1 MSNRQKQRR
10 FEANM
15 PGSDRPLAFPELA
28 RGRTFAQPWNVKV
41 EPVRPRVQGIEGY
54 HRAWRALIGLGL
66 FAAVSA
72 ALIVLRVA
80 VFLPGW

>member
-15 PGSDRPLAFPELA
+15 PEINRPLAFPELA
-28 RGRTFAQPWNVKV
+28 RGRTFAQPWNIKV
-41 EPVRPRVQGIEGY
+41 EPLRRRVQGIEGY
-54 HRAWRALIGLGL
+54 NSAWRALIGLGL
-66 FAAVSA
+66 FATVSA
-72 ALIVLRVA
+72 AVIVLRVA

>member
-28 RGRTFAQPWNVKV
+28 RRRTFAQPWNVKV
-41 EPVRPRVQGIEGY
+41 EPVRPRVQGIGGY
-54 HRAWRALIGLGL
+54 HRALRALIGLGL

-80 VFLPGW
+80 VFLPGC

>member
-1 MSNRQKQRR
+1 
-10 FEANM
+10 M
-15 PGSDRPLAFPELA
+15 PGSDVLWLFRNS
-28 RGRTFAQPWNVKV
+28 RGGRTFAQPWNVKV
-41 EPVRPRVQGIEGY
+41 EPVRPRVRGIEGY

-66 FAAVSA
+66 FATVSA

>member
-1 MSNRQKQRR
+1 MNNRQKQHR
-10 FEANM
+10 FEAPKIN
-15 PGSDRPLAFPELA
+15 RPLAFPELA

-66 FAAVSA
+66 FATVSA